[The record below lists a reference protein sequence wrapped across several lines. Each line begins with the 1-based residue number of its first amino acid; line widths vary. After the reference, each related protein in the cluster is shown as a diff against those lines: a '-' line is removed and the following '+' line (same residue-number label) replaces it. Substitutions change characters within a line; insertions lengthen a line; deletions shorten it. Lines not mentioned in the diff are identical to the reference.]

1 MAAGT
6 RISADTLGDEATI
19 DELARAAQQ
28 GDELARARLLAAV
41 RPRILRWAIVH
52 SGAPDDAEDIT
63 QHALLTIHRQLS
75 SFAHGSRFTTWL
87 YTLTRRIAADWQRT
101 RSRRIRL
108 LETRAAPQE
117 HTMQRH
123 DAYGSLLALVRAQL
137 AGLPARQRELFDL
150 VDLQGY
156 TPLEAADLLGMNHNT
171 ARVHVLRARRTIRK
185 RILAAHPNAVEEL
198 R

>member
-6 RISADTLGDEATI
+6 LTSPGTLRDDATI

-63 QHALLTIHRQLS
+63 QQALLTVHRQLS

-101 RSRRIRL
+101 RNRRKHL
-108 LETRAAPQE
+108 LETRSAPQQQA
-117 HTMQRH
+117 TQRH
-123 DAYGSLLALVRAQL
+123 DDHAHLVALVRAQL
-137 AGLPARQRELFDL
+137 ASLPARQRELFDL

-156 TPLEAADLLGMNHNT
+156 TPLEAAELLGMNHNT
-171 ARVHVLRARRTIRK
+171 ARVHVLRARRAIRA
-185 RILAAHPNAVEEL
+185 RIIAAHPNAAEEL
-198 R
+198 Q